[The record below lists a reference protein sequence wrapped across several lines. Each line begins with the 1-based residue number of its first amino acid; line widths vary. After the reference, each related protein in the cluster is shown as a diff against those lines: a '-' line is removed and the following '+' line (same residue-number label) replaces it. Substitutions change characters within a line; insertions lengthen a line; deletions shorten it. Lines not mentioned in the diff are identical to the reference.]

1 MKTFNKSNHFVI
13 FKNDFCDWD
22 TGELLSPIQT
32 QNYTVIQVA
41 ELYYNNAFSYPSHL
55 QHCDLEVSFPTTNG
69 LFCAT
74 NGKKE
79 KLQKYEIYLSFRG
92 EQHEVYSRSG
102 CRFQTFAVNF
112 KTPEGKAV
120 LADLRQRFSSDRKRY
135 SPELATFFT
144 AVVAEFLSEE
154 QPFFLQKL
162 DSLITLI
169 FVNIARTEI
178 ALNVEF
184 SLKTNPSDILRY
196 IDEHFLELYSLE
208 ELSMRF
214 GYTYGHLCKIFK
226 EEYFTTP
233 VNYLISK
240 KMDYALLLLQQGK
253 TLTEI
258 AEITGYST
266 SYNLSRA
273 FKKYFGSP
281 PAAFKQNNHLQ

>member
-13 FKNDFCDWD
+13 FKNDFCDWN

-32 QNYTVIQVA
+32 QNYAVIQVA
-41 ELYYNNAFSYPSHL
+41 ELYYNNAFGYPNHL

-74 NGKKE
+74 DGKRE
-79 KLQKYEIYLSFRG
+79 KLQKYEIYLSFKG
-92 EQHEVYSRSG
+92 EHHEVYSRSG
-102 CRFQTFAVNF
+102 CRFQTLAVNC
-112 KTPEGKAV
+112 KTPESKAL
-120 LADLRQRFSSDRKRY
+120 LADLRQRFLSNRKRY
-135 SPELATFFT
+135 SPELTTFFT

-154 QPFFLQKL
+154 QPLFLQKL

-169 FVNIARTEI
+169 FVNIARTQTSSD
-178 ALNVEF
+178 VEF
-184 SLKTNPSDILRY
+184 SLKTTPSDILRY
-196 IDEHFLELYSLE
+196 IDEHFLELYSLD
-208 ELSMRF
+208 ELSVRF

-226 EEYFTTP
+226 KEYLMTP
-233 VNYLISK
+233 VSYLISK
-240 KMDYALLLLQQGK
+240 KMDYALLLLSQGK

-281 PAAFKQNNHLQ
+281 PAVFKQNNHLQ